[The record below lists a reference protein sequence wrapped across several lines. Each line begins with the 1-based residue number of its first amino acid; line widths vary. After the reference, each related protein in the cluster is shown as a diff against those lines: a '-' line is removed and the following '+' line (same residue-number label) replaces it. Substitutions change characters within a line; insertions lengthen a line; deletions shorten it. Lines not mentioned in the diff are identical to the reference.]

1 MRPVAAVFLVA
12 TLAVLAVI
20 VPVAGGPT
28 AGVRAPVPVPVPPA
42 NLVVSSVPGP
52 SVTMPEASGGASTR
66 MLVTTADPAT
76 VPNDGLATNLTAFPS
91 ATLPTNS
98 SFQTGAE
105 EVIGSFEA
113 VFGLFTNDEKVPTA
127 FYAIFSNTTDQLVQL
142 EYWAGLSVFPG
153 DAYDF
158 QLEESSGTVWTLS
171 VNGVPFGD
179 NVSASTFDFEAP
191 TATWLGGVS
200 FSEVAIYSATTTVPV
215 SFVATT
221 ALAVHHPG
229 GGWYLPGNGTASYT
243 GPPSAAFGIEGR
255 VQLDG
260 FAPGEVAS
268 GTSLA
273 AVRGTEPLWTTGP
286 VPVDVGVTLSS
297 ATVPG
302 LGLVNVQV
310 NVSAPSVGP
319 LGTVPVYV
327 EDTLGGNATPPTVY
341 TEADG
346 LGATILVLPNES
358 AAVGTMVR
366 AVVTILGFVGSA
378 STGLTIDPSIQVIV
392 TASVA
397 ALAIAPGANAT
408 VTFVTTTT
416 DGQPFPGV
424 ALALSAG
431 PPVGGAP
438 NTGAGITPQPSAGT
452 TDISG
457 ALAVA
462 LLAPPV
468 AGVYSV
474 LAVVSDYGV
483 WGETTIH
490 VTVRA
495 PPPTFWQRYETSV
508 IVPSAGVAVAVVIL
522 AGLVVYFRKRR
533 GPRQSL
539 PEMDLRRLREGGA
552 ERPPGTPDG
561 PPVSRTPPASGS
573 P

>member
-1 MRPVAAVFLVA
+1 M
-12 TLAVLAVI
+12 
-20 VPVAGGPT
+20 
-28 AGVRAPVPVPVPPA
+28 
-42 NLVVSSVPGP
+42 
-52 SVTMPEASGGASTR
+52 
-66 MLVTTADPAT
+66 
-76 VPNDGLATNLTAFPS
+76 
-91 ATLPTNS
+91 
-98 SFQTGAE
+98 
-105 EVIGSFEA
+105 
-113 VFGLFTNDEKVPTA
+113 
-127 FYAIFSNTTDQLVQL
+127 
-142 EYWAGLSVFPG
+142 FPG
-153 DAYDF
+153 DVYDF

-378 STGLTIDPSIQVIV
+378 STGLTDRPVDP
-392 TASVA
+392 
-397 ALAIAPGANAT
+397 GDR
-408 VTFVTTTT
+408 
-416 DGQPFPGV
+416 DGQRGCPRDRAGRERDGHVRDDDHGWAAVPRGRAR
-424 ALALSAG
+424 ALGRAAG
-431 PPVGGAP
+431 R
-438 NTGAGITPQPSAGT
+438 
-452 TDISG
+452 
-457 ALAVA
+457 
-462 LLAPPV
+462 
-468 AGVYSV
+468 
-474 LAVVSDYGV
+474 
-483 WGETTIH
+483 W
-490 VTVRA
+490 
-495 PPPTFWQRYETSV
+495 
-508 IVPSAGVAVAVVIL
+508 
-522 AGLVVYFRKRR
+522 
-533 GPRQSL
+533 
-539 PEMDLRRLREGGA
+539 
-552 ERPPGTPDG
+552 RP
-561 PPVSRTPPASGS
+561 
-573 P
+573 